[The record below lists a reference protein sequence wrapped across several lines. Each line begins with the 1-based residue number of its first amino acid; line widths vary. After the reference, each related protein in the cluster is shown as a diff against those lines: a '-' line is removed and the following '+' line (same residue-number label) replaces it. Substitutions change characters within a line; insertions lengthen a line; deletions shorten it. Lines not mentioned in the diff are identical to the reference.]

1 MYPGKTLKTKKKK
14 KKVLLELENAPDDEK
29 TSEQEAIGVH
39 QDAPDD
45 LEGGRIVRKS
55 TRTSVIVRQAERDAI
70 RAALQAT
77 MKVLGSIILQCYS

>member
-1 MYPGKTLKTKKKK
+1 MFPGKSVKTKKKK

-29 TSEQEAIGVH
+29 TSGQEATGVH
-39 QDAPDD
+39 QETPDD

-77 MKVLGSIILQCYS
+77 MKVLGRIILQYSS